1 MAGLVTIRTAEDVM
15 NMLDFLLKEESS
27 FQWDQF
33 YERRGNHVPFFR
45 NVPDENLAAYFNN
58 GQVTAGRV
66 LELGCGPGRNAIYM
80 AGKGCTVDAVD
91 SSKEALNWARER
103 VVGKDA
109 DIRFVEA
116 DIFQLDQSFAGYDFI
131 YDSGCFH
138 HIPPHRRADYFA
150 ILRDR
155 LKPNGFFALTCFEV
169 NGELGGSAQSD
180 WDVYRERSMKG
191 GLGFTEEKLL
201 KLFCDLRAVEI
212 RPMKKKNRDETEF
225 GVSGFLTALFQ
236 KKE

>member
-1 MAGLVTIRTAEDVM
+1 MSGLETIRTAEDVM

-33 YERRGNHVPFFR
+33 YERRGNQVPFFR
-45 NVPDENLAAYFNN
+45 NVPDENLAAYFNE
-58 GQVTAGRV
+58 GKIKAGRV

-103 VVGKDA
+103 VRRNDV
-109 DIRFVEA
+109 DITFVEA

-155 LKPNGFFALTCFEV
+155 LKPNGFFALTCFEE

-201 KLFCDLRAVEI
+201 HLFSDYRTVEI
-212 RPMKKKNRDETEF
+212 RPMKKKNGDDAEF
-225 GVSGFLTALFQ
+225 GVTGLLTALFQ